1 MIEVLKQALES
12 MQRIDAWLIQ
22 RGYTGLMPQ
31 EKEIIINLEKAIAGL
46 ESQEPVAWADHGVVN
61 WIADKQFK
69 HASLLYTHPP
79 QRTWVSL
86 SDEDRNDCLV
96 EADPCECLA
105 EPEAQEL
112 MRCVEA
118 KSRSKNQ

>member
-1 MIEVLKQALES
+1 VVEALKERLAQPE
-12 MQRIDAWLIQ
+12 
-22 RGYTGLMPQ
+22 
-31 EKEIIINLEKAIAGL
+31 
-46 ESQEPVAWADHGVVN
+46 QEPVVGTKTWFEDGKVVTQYLHPSD
-61 WIADKQFK
+61 IYID
-69 HASLLYTHPP
+69 PP